1 VILSIKLITAFY
13 SSTEAER
20 KSRWPHT
27 SVSTAEIAAL
37 CRASE
42 RVTRTCSGRWCACGH
57 RRSLV
62 VSFTYREH
70 RLGGE
75 SPGRCST
82 HRPGRTAGR
91 VGRCSGGRP
100 PGGSRDRKGRRS
112 GSGSGSGHATR
123 ETECTLQVSGRVKV
137 YRTAPHGAGAVRPS
151 PTAVAA
157 AATTSL
163 GSARRTSPTLR
174 TVARS
179 SSGPG
184 VTAFCEIIQA
194 PCPSHGAIADDAK
207 GHAQFVWERS
217 SRCDA
222 RPSASRQR
230 ANSMAG
236 PSERDARK

>member
-1 VILSIKLITAFY
+1 MILSIKLITTFY
-13 SSTEAER
+13 SSVEAVRQSER
-20 KSRWPHT
+20 AGGRTRASAPPRSRP
-27 SVSTAEIAAL
+27 L

-70 RLGGE
+70 RRDGE

-112 GSGSGSGHATR
+112 GSGSGHATR

-157 AATTSL
+157 TTATSL
-163 GSARRTSPTLR
+163 GDG

-179 SSGPG
+179 LYS
-184 VTAFCEIIQA
+184 VV
-194 PCPSHGAIADDAK
+194 
-207 GHAQFVWERS
+207 VW
-217 SRCDA
+217 SR
-222 RPSASRQR
+222 RHSIL
-230 ANSMAG
+230 
-236 PSERDARK
+236 